1 MKPTQRASRTPVGPR
16 HRSAASP
23 PADAVHALLQA
34 ARQILEA
41 EGLPALSVRRVADAA
56 GCTTMQV
63 YSRFGGKDG
72 LLQALFDEGFE
83 ALARAQQ
90 AVPLTL
96 PPAER
101 VRLLCRQYLRLASER
116 PHHYALMLGAHSGHF
131 DPPRESRERALAT
144 LSHLVEAVARAL
156 PLAPGR
162 AARAEEVAHQ
172 IFAFCHGWAT
182 LAAARLIDG
191 SRITAVD
198 RAISAL
204 MEAAPDAASP
214 EPAGRAEDESDRRSD
229 GTV

>member
-1 MKPTQRASRTPVGPR
+1 MTSRQRATGKAAGPR
-16 HRSAASP
+16 HRPAAAAS
-23 PADAVHALLQA
+23 ADAVHALLRA

-41 EGLPALSVRRVADAA
+41 EGLPALSVRRVAEAA

-83 ALARAQQ
+83 ALASAQH

-101 VRLLCRQYLRLASER
+101 VLLLCRQYLRLASER
-116 PHHYALMLGAHSGHF
+116 PHHYALMLGAHSGDF
-131 DPPRESRERALAT
+131 DPPRESRERAMST
-144 LSHLVEAVARAL
+144 LEHLVEAVERAL
-156 PLAPGR
+156 PSVPGQR
-162 AARAEEVAHQ
+162 ARAVEVAQQ

-182 LAAARLIDG
+182 LGAARLIDA
-191 SRITAVD
+191 SRVTAVD

-204 MEAAPDAASP
+204 IEANRDVASP
-214 EPAGRAEDESDRRSD
+214 DRAGGAED
-229 GTV
+229 